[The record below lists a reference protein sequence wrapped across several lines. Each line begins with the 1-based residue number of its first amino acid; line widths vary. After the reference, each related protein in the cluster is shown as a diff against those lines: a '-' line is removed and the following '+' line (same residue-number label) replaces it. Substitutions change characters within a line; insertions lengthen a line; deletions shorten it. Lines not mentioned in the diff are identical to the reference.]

1 MAKVK
6 AKEIITR
13 RVLLDLSLREA
24 VALARILNQSADD
37 MLRLLDSDPH
47 KGTVVEESA
56 SIWEALDTA
65 LWGGDG
71 LDMAHQEIYHLS
83 LPPQDE
89 GD

>member
-1 MAKVK
+1 MAKAK

-37 MLRLLDSDPH
+37 MFRLLDSDPH
-47 KGTVVEESA
+47 KGMVVEESA
-56 SIWEALDTA
+56 SIWEALHMA
-65 LWGGDG
+65 LWGGGG
-71 LDMAHQEIYHLS
+71 LNMTHQEIYELA
-83 LPPQDE
+83 LPQQDE